1 MSTSSSLD
9 YDQFGDLE
17 LAHFD
22 ALKAAGILH
31 RNISLMNLILAL
43 RYGPRSN
50 HSRFMDKLHTEKRD
64 TLCRK
69 IDGLGR
75 QGVLVDWGYTVPVP
89 SLSDPVAAED
99 SEHQLTARNV
109 EHVVSRP
116 SPITE
121 SVGSSLS
128 DPFII
133 ATSPIKPTDFLDGSA
148 DCVPVVDIGSPN
160 SAPRLKLVS
169 KLRASDEIVLPMGAD
184 KPDDDSCHTLDA
196 NPLHH
201 MVSLIRPSE
210 VSFLTSET
218 GHLVLDV
225 C

>member
-31 RNISLMNLILAL
+31 RDISLMNLILAL

-64 TLCRK
+64 ALCRK
-69 IDGLGR
+69 IDSLGR
-75 QGVLVDWGYTVPVP
+75 RGVLVDWGYAVPVP

-99 SEHQLTARNV
+99 SEHQLTARNI

-116 SPITE
+116 SPVMGMRDSPRQISNSNNTARRGPQSSE
-121 SVGSSLS
+121 QKAGKQTWGSFGSVG
-128 DPFII
+128 
-133 ATSPIKPTDFLDGSA
+133 
-148 DCVPVVDIGSPN
+148 
-160 SAPRLKLVS
+160 
-169 KLRASDEIVLPMGAD
+169 
-184 KPDDDSCHTLDA
+184 
-196 NPLHH
+196 
-201 MVSLIRPSE
+201 
-210 VSFLTSET
+210 
-218 GHLVLDV
+218 
-225 C
+225 